1 MKIEDAIKVLSGPYH
16 FVDGPY
22 WKEID
27 EAVRAILPAAEKQIP
42 KEPIRRERTLDGGG
56 TTYWPICPSCKN
68 RGLLDKWHRQLK
80 HCRHCGQALKW
91 PNESK

>member
-16 FVDGPY
+16 FIDGPY

-42 KEPIRRERTLDGGG
+42 KEPNDKCEYVKFKSG
-56 TTYWPICPSCKN
+56 YCPNCSTSVC
-68 RGLLDKWHRQLK
+68 GIDKY
-80 HCRHCGQALKW
+80 CPTCGQRLKW
-91 PNESK
+91 E